1 MAEWILLYSVPPS
14 SEMVGFFLFSGC
26 SAGVAH
32 LVRDEGVGG
41 SNPLIPTFLL
51 QFDMLI
57 KLLGVR
63 GSMPTPLRNQEY
75 RQKLIGVV
83 SEAIRR
89 GLDDPSQIDDFL
101 KDLPPHLGQVYGGD
115 TTCVAVHPASGEDI
129 PYIVD
134 CGTGLR
140 PLGDEL
146 MEGACGRGEGKVH
159 IFFTHTHW
167 DHIQGLPFFKPMYIP
182 GNEIYFYSPFDN
194 LESRLTRQQIDLFFP
209 MPFEQTASTKHFV
222 TLKDD
227 SPVRFE
233 DGTTVD
239 FYPLRHPGGSFA
251 YRFRR
256 KNEGT
261 FIFATDCEFTGQDLE
276 RDREDFEFFLNADL
290 LVLDAQYTL
299 DDHFSKFD
307 WGHTSIT
314 MAVNIACRFAIKNLV
329 LTHHEPAYSDA
340 KLFENFKTAI
350 EHKRALGVERPRL
363 LMAREGMRIQIGRH
377 AAGGHDSDGG
387 EHSQ

>member
-1 MAEWILLYSVPPS
+1 
-14 SEMVGFFLFSGC
+14 
-26 SAGVAH
+26 
-32 LVRDEGVGG
+32 
-41 SNPLIPTFLL
+41 
-51 QFDMLI
+51 MLI

-63 GSMPTPLRNQEY
+63 GSLPTPLRNQEY
-75 RQKLIGVV
+75 RQKLRGVV
-83 SEAIRR
+83 SEAIRQ
-89 GLDDPSQIDDFL
+89 GLEDETQIDAFL
-101 KDLPPHLGQVYGGD
+101 KDLPPHLGQVFGGD
-115 TTCVAVHPASGEDI
+115 TTCIAVHPASGEDI

-134 CGTGLR
+134 CGTALR
-140 PLGDEL
+140 PLGDRL
-146 MEGACGRGEGKVH
+146 MEGPCGRGEGKVH

-182 GNEIYFYSPFDN
+182 GNEIFFYSPFDN

-209 MPFEQTASTKHFV
+209 MPFEQSASTKHFV
-222 TLKDD
+222 TLKEDA
-227 SPVRFE
+227 PIRFE

-239 FYPLRHPGGSFA
+239 FFPLRHPGGSFA

-256 KNEGT
+256 DGAS

-276 RDREDFEFFLNADL
+276 RDRADFEFFLNADL

-314 MAVNIACRFAIKNLV
+314 MAINIACKWAVKNLV

-340 KLFENFKTAI
+340 KLFENFKSAI
-350 EHKRALGVERPRL
+350 EHKRALQVERPRL
-363 LMAREGMRIQIGRH
+363 YMAREGMQIQVGRR
-377 AAGGHDSDGG
+377 AAGTTEDDARADSASAGSALEDSGR
-387 EHSQ
+387 